1 MYDLNFKEFKEQR
14 RHNNPSGGTSSFV
27 RASTPHLLQMKAFI
41 PHQAFGLFAFGI
53 LAGIPK
59 REDGQHRIMIRKV
72 GGVLVH
78 QADGRLAGGS
88 EGPVGIEIIKPA
100 GRSVVLSGPVLR
112 RKSAQET
119 ASLACDQIDESGLFD
134 FLEMRVVQFVFPKV
148 AVALPALVESTE
160 KRNDVRSLFVLP
172 AIPRR
177 KGIEVTGQKNLL
189 GWVSLGQFARKQ
201 IHFPMPDFPMPG
213 MEMNDVYP
221 YPTRFA

>member
-1 MYDLNFKEFKEQR
+1 M
-14 RHNNPSGGTSSFV
+14 HNNPSGGTSFFV

-88 EGPVGIEIIKPA
+88 EGPVGIEIIEPA
-100 GRSVVLSGPVLR
+100 GRSVILSGPVLR
-112 RKSAQET
+112 RESAQEA
-119 ASLACDQIDESGLFD
+119 ASLARDQIDESGLFD
-134 FLEMRVVQFVFPKV
+134 FLKMRVVQLVLAQV
-148 AVALPALVESTE
+148 AVALPALVEPAE
-160 KRNDVRSLFVLP
+160 KRNDVRSLFVLFP
-172 AIPRR
+172 VPRG
-177 KGIEVTGQKNLL
+177 KGVEVAGQKDLL
-189 GWVSLGQFARKQ
+189 GRVSLGQFARKQ
-201 IHFPMPDFPMPG
+201 IHFPVPDFPMPG

-221 YPTRFA
+221 QPTRFA